1 MANILIV
8 DDDEILSSMLKR
20 RLTSGGHEAICT
32 HTLASGMNVAC
43 EGMFDV
49 VFLDVKLPDGN
60 GLEQL
65 PYFSNVD
72 SKPEVIIITGA
83 GDRSGA
89 ELAIKSGAW
98 SYLEKP
104 HVIRDLLLPLT
115 RALEFREQK
124 QSTSTVKVVL
134 KRKQIIGESPALI
147 ACLDQLANAAT
158 GESSVLITGETGT
171 GKELFA
177 RAVHENSNRS
187 GQPFIV
193 VDCASLPETLIE
205 STLFGHTK
213 GAYTGAEKAEEGLI
227 KLADGGTLFLDEIGE
242 LPFDLQKRF
251 LRVIQEGKYRPVGS
265 LTEVSSNFRVVAAT
279 NRNLEKMSQI
289 GAFRDDLMFRLRS
302 FHIHLPPLRE
312 RTEDIP
318 PLAQHII
325 SQLCD
330 RLQIDYK
337 SLTAEFIAHI
347 KAYSWPG
354 NVRELYQLL
363 EEVCT
368 RAHLHH
374 TLFAYHLP
382 DHMRINLAHS
392 RLKNTFGDSTERQY
406 RQNST
411 SKPLQWKEHKVV
423 SEKEY
428 LIHLMAYSSENIQ
441 EACEVSGISRARIY
455 QLLKRQGLK
464 PSKE

>member
-8 DDDEILSSMLKR
+8 DDDEILGSMLQR
-20 RLTSGGHEAICT
+20 RLASVGHVTTCT
-32 HTLASGMNVAC
+32 HSLIAGMNAAR
-43 EGMFDV
+43 EGTFDV
-49 VFLDVKLPDGN
+49 VFLDVNLPDGN
-60 GLEQL
+60 GLDQL
-65 PYFSNVD
+65 PYFSNVH
-72 SKPEVIIITGA
+72 STPQVIIITGA

-89 ELAIKSGAW
+89 EQAIKFGAW

-104 HVIRDLLLPLT
+104 HVVRDLLLPLT

-124 QSTSTVKVVL
+124 KSVTIVKVVL
-134 KRKQIIGESPALI
+134 KREKIIGESPAI
-147 ACLDQLANAAT
+147 SACLDQLANAAT

-187 GQPFIV
+187 DKPFIV

-242 LPFDLQKRF
+242 LPFDLQKTF

-265 LTEVSSNFRVVAAT
+265 LAEVHSNFRVITAT
-279 NRNLEKMSQI
+279 NRNLEKMSKT
-289 GAFRDDLMFRLRS
+289 GAFRDDLLFRLRS

-312 RTEDIP
+312 RTEDIS
-318 PLAQHII
+318 PLAQHIV

-337 SLTAEFIAHI
+337 SFTAEFITHI
-347 KAYSWPG
+347 KAYHWPG

-368 RAHLHH
+368 RAYQHH

-382 DHMRINLAHS
+382 DHLRINLAHS
-392 RLKNTFGDSTERQY
+392 KLMTTSVDSSKKTISTNKN
-406 RQNST
+406 N
-411 SKPLQWKEHKVV
+411 KPLQWKEHKAV

-428 LIHLMAYSSENIQ
+428 LIHLMAYSAENIQ